1 MSKALR
7 GGKRIGQQNGDDIL
21 MNDMRMALLDQIG
34 ESGSI
39 TQAAKAVGVSYKTA
53 WDAVDAMK
61 NLSSEPLVESGSG
74 GKGGGGTV
82 LTEAGNRLIRA
93 YRLLRQDH
101 ARLLAAMREGE
112 EDFDKYY
119 RIIRRLS
126 MKSSA
131 RNQFFG
137 KVTAIRDGAVND
149 EIEIALSGDDRIV
162 AIITSESRQSL
173 GLAIGS
179 EAWALVKSS
188 WVILATDDNG
198 FRLSVRNRL
207 RGTISRLTP
216 GAVNSEVIVELPGGN
231 TVCAIVTN
239 GSVTEMG
246 LKEGGKVCALFKASS
261 VIVGVAS

>member
-1 MSKALR
+1 MSKAMR
-7 GGKRIGQQNGDDIL
+7 GSKKSGQQNGDDLL

-39 TQAAKAVGVSYKTA
+39 THAAKAVGVSYKTA

-82 LTEAGNRLIRA
+82 LTEAGKRLVRA

-101 ARLLAAMREGE
+101 VRLLAAMREGE
-112 EDFDKYY
+112 KDFDRYY
-119 RIIRRLS
+119 QIIRRLS

-149 EIEIALSGDDRIV
+149 EVEIALSGDDRIA
-162 AIITSESRQSL
+162 AIITSESRQNL
-173 GLAIGS
+173 GLSIGS
-179 EAWALVKSS
+179 EVWALVKAS
-188 WVILATDDNG
+188 WVILATDDND
-198 FRLSVRNRL
+198 FKLSVRNRL
-207 RGTISRLTP
+207 CGTISRLTP
-216 GAVNSEVIVELPGGN
+216 GAVNSEVIVTLTGGN

-239 GSVTEMG
+239 GSVKEMG

-261 VIVGVAS
+261 VIIGVAN